1 MRGFVVPGA
10 IDLHCHF
17 HPDDLG
23 KGLGTPHNGVPVA
36 DVVSEAA
43 ASGHAAVVL
52 KSHSFSSAQLAGA
65 LDAATP
71 GIRVFGGI
79 CTDYITGGLNV
90 LAVESALNQGA
101 RIVWLPTIHGR
112 QDVGKAN
119 RIGFRGKPIDC
130 LDDDG
135 GLVDEVY
142 EIAALT
148 KLTGAVLATGHI
160 SAEEHH
166 AVVKAFASTQQV
178 LVTHAGEELGGPH
191 LNDRVHRARVQGHPG
206 PGRRGHAPGG
216 ARPPGRRRG
225 SAPLHAVFRL
235 RLRRRFRAPGTRL
248 HRLPRSPVE
257 RRCSGGGHRDDGAD
271 EPSPAD
277 RPRARLNARRR
288 LLVDAPAR
296 VESAAN
302 LMMIVRQ

>member
-1 MRGFVVPGA
+1 MSGFVVPGA

-65 LDAATP
+65 LDAAAP

-79 CTDYITGGLNV
+79 CTDYMTGGLNV

-160 SAEEHH
+160 SAEEHL

-191 LNDRVHRARVQGHPG
+191 LNDQQIVELADL
-206 PGRRGHAPGG
+206 G
-216 ARPPGRRRG
+216 ATIEFTALGCKDIP
-225 SAPLHAVFRL
+225 ALDVE
-235 RLRRRFRAPGTRL
+235 GTRPEEL
-248 HRLPRSPVE
+248 ARRVAAVGAHRCTLSSDYGFGDGFGRP
-257 RRCSGGGHRDDGAD
+257 GHEFIGFLEALWNAGVPEAD
-271 EPSPAD
+271 IVTMARTNP
-277 RPRARLNARRR
+277 ARLIG
-288 LLVDAPAR
+288 L
-296 VESAAN
+296 EGG
-302 LMMIVRQ
+302 